1 MIFIKDALILEKQA
15 RADSTYLDNINA
27 EVRMT
32 ETPAKYY
39 LLDTN
44 ILLHEPLA
52 FLNFEEHHVIIPM
65 VVLEELDNIKDRH
78 KDVSREARLA
88 IRSLE
93 DALKAATPEQILAGV
108 PLNRMQGAH
117 HAQGTLAIYP
127 DYQLKQQDAVLN
139 LKENDHRI
147 IQSALALQALHQHT
161 KVVLVTKD
169 INMRL
174 KAKGAGVNYVEDYRT
189 DQLIDDIRFLSKGF
203 VEIDG
208 DFWQSVGEVTSV
220 QQGRETFHE
229 IDRKVLPHV
238 FRNQYLIDDSEH
250 FAAKVVAYDADRVRL
265 QDLGFERMMSYRA
278 WGIHPKNIYQ
288 AMALNALLDPHID
301 LVILTG
307 PAGSGKTLLA
317 LAAALEQVV
326 EQGIYEKIIVT
337 RNTPEIA
344 ESIGYLPGT
353 EEEKM
358 APWLAAITDS
368 LEVLHKHDE
377 SMESS
382 MNYIMNKA
390 NIQFK
395 SLNFMRG
402 RSIQNAIVLLDESQ
416 NLTASQLKT
425 IITRCGQGTKIICSG
440 NLAQIDSYYLTAV
453 TSGLTYIVERFK
465 DYPGSATINLNG
477 VVRSNLAQYAE
488 ENL

>member
-1 MIFIKDALILEKQA
+1 MP
-15 RADSTYLDNINA
+15 
-27 EVRMT
+27 
-32 ETPAKYY
+32 ETTPKYY

-52 FLNFEEHHVIIPM
+52 FLNFEEHNVIIPM

-78 KDVSREARLA
+78 KDVSREARVA

-93 DALKAATPEQILAGV
+93 DALKDASPEEIIAGV
-108 PLNRMQGAH
+108 PLSRMQGAH
-117 HAQGTLAIYP
+117 HAEGTLAIFP
-127 DYQLKQQDAVLN
+127 DYQLKQTDSALN
-139 LKENDHRI
+139 LSENDHRI
-147 IQSALALQALHQHT
+147 IQAAIELQKKHAPA

-174 KAKGAGVNYVEDYRT
+174 KAKGAGVKFVEDYRT

-203 VEIDG
+203 VELEG
-208 DFWQSVGEVTSV
+208 DFWQTVGEVTSM
-220 QQGRETFHE
+220 QEGRETFHE
-229 IDRKVLPHV
+229 VERSVLPSV
-238 FRNQYLIDDSEH
+238 FRNQYLIDDTEH
-250 FAAKVVAYDADRVRL
+250 FAAKVVGYDDAHVRL
-265 QDLGFERMMSYRA
+265 HDLGFERMMSYHA

-288 AMALNALLDPHID
+288 AMAMNALLDPSID

-317 LAAALEQVV
+317 LASALELVI

-377 SMESS
+377 SMDSS
-382 MNYIMNKA
+382 LNYIMNKA

-425 IITRCGQGTKIICSG
+425 IITRCGTGTKIICSG

-465 DYPGSATINLNG
+465 DYPGSATVNLNG
-477 VVRSNLAQYAE
+477 VVRSSLAQYAE

>member
-1 MIFIKDALILEKQA
+1 MT
-15 RADSTYLDNINA
+15 DST
-27 EVRMT
+27 
-32 ETPAKYY
+32 PKYY
-39 LLDTN
+39 ILDTN

-52 FLNFEEHHVIIPM
+52 FLNFDEHHVVIPM
-65 VVLEELDNIKDRH
+65 VVLEELDVIKDRQ
-78 KDVSREARLA
+78 KDISREARTA

-93 DALKAATPEQILAGV
+93 NALKDATPEQILAGV
-108 PLNRMQGAH
+108 SLSEIQGAH
-117 HAQGTLAIYP
+117 LAAGTLSIFP
-127 DYQLKQQDAVLN
+127 DYRLKQQDAVLN
-139 LKENDHRI
+139 LSENDHRI
-147 IQSALALQALHQHT
+147 IQTALALQQQHLNT

-174 KAKGAGVNYVEDYRT
+174 KAKGAGVKFVEDYRT

-203 VEIDG
+203 IEIDG
-208 DFWQSVGEVTSV
+208 DFWEHVGEVTSV
-220 QQGRETFHE
+220 QQGRDTYHEVPRETLPTVFH
-229 IDRKVLPHV
+229 
-238 FRNQYLIDDSEH
+238 NQYIIDDTAH
-250 FAAKVVAYDADRVRL
+250 FAAKVVGYDEHFIRVH
-265 QDLGFERMMSYRA
+265 DLSYERMMGYRA
-278 WGIHPKNIYQ
+278 WGIQPKNIYQ
-288 AMALNALLDPHID
+288 AMALNALLDPNMD

-317 LAAALEQVV
+317 LAAALELVV

-377 SMESS
+377 SMDASL
-382 MNYIMNKA
+382 NYIMSKA

-402 RSIQNAIVLLDESQ
+402 RSIQNAIVILDEAQ

-425 IITRCGQGTKIICSG
+425 IITRCGTGTKIICSG

-465 DYPGSATINLNG
+465 DYPGSATVNLNG
-477 VVRSNLAQYAE
+477 VVRSSLAQFAE

>member
-1 MIFIKDALILEKQA
+1 
-15 RADSTYLDNINA
+15 
-27 EVRMT
+27 MT
-32 ETPAKYY
+32 EKHSKYY

-52 FLNFEEHHVIIPM
+52 FLNFEEHNVIIPM
-65 VVLEELDNIKDRH
+65 VVLEELDNIKDRN
-78 KDVSREARLA
+78 KDVSREARVA

-93 DALKAATPEQILAGV
+93 DALKDATPEQILEGV
-108 PLNRMQGAH
+108 PLSNMQGAH
-117 HAQGTLAIYP
+117 HAQGTLAIFP
-127 DYQLKQQDAVLN
+127 DYALKQTEAVLN
-139 LKENDHRI
+139 LSENDHRI
-147 IQSALALQALHQHT
+147 IQSALELQKKFKDS

-174 KAKGAGVNYVEDYRT
+174 KAKGAGVKYVEDYRT
-189 DQLIDDIRFLSKGF
+189 DQLIDDIRYLSKGF
-203 VEIDG
+203 VEIEG
-208 DFWQSVGEVTSV
+208 DFWAKVGDVESV
-220 QQGRETFHE
+220 QEGRETFHE
-229 IDRKVLPHV
+229 VDRTILPGA
-238 FRNQYLIDDSEH
+238 FRNQYVIDESET
-250 FAAKVVAYDADRVRL
+250 FAAKVVAYDNEVVRL
-265 QDLGFERMMSYRA
+265 HDLGYDRMMSYKA
-278 WGIHPKNIYQ
+278 WGIQPKNIYQ
-288 AMALNALLDPHID
+288 AMAMNALLDPTID

-317 LAAALEQVV
+317 LAAALEMVV

-390 NIQFK
+390 NIQLK

-402 RSIQNAIVLLDESQ
+402 RSIQNAIVILDESQ

-425 IITRCGQGTKIICSG
+425 IITRCGTGTKIICSG

-465 DYPGSATINLNG
+465 DYPGSATVNLNG

>member
-1 MIFIKDALILEKQA
+1 
-15 RADSTYLDNINA
+15 
-27 EVRMT
+27 MT
-32 ETPAKYY
+32 EKTPKYY

-52 FLNFEEHHVIIPM
+52 FLNFDEHHVVIPM

-78 KDVSREARLA
+78 KDVSREARVA

-93 DALKAATPEQILAGV
+93 DALKEASPEEIIKGV
-108 PLNRMQGAH
+108 PLSRVQGAH
-117 HAQGTLAIYP
+117 QAEGTLAIFP
-127 DYQLKQQDAVLN
+127 DYQLKQTEAVLN
-139 LKENDHRI
+139 LSENDHRI
-147 IQSALALQALHQHT
+147 IQAALELQKAHADT
-161 KVVLVTKD
+161 KIVLVTKD
-169 INMRL
+169 INMRI
-174 KAKGAGVNYVEDYRT
+174 KAKGAGVKYVEDYRT

-203 VEIDG
+203 VELEG
-208 DFWQSVGEVTSV
+208 DFWQHVGEVTSV
-220 QQGRETFHE
+220 QEGRDTFHE
-229 IDRKVLPHV
+229 VERDVLPTV
-238 FRNQYLIDDSEH
+238 FRNQYLIDETEH
-250 FAAKVVAYDADRVRL
+250 FAAKVVGYDKDHVRIH
-265 QDLGFERMMSYRA
+265 DMGYERMMGYTA

-288 AMALNALLDPHID
+288 AMAMNALLDPTID

-317 LAAALEQVV
+317 LATALDLVI

-377 SMESS
+377 SMDSS
-382 MNYIMNKA
+382 MNYIMDKA

-425 IITRCGQGTKIICSG
+425 IITRCGTGTKIICSG

-465 DYPGSATINLNG
+465 DYPGSATVNLNG

>member
-1 MIFIKDALILEKQA
+1 
-15 RADSTYLDNINA
+15 
-27 EVRMT
+27 MT
-32 ETPAKYY
+32 ETTPKYY

-52 FLNFEEHHVIIPM
+52 FLNFEEHNVVIPM

-78 KDVSREARLA
+78 KDVSREARVA

-93 DALKAATPEQILAGV
+93 DALKDASPEEILAGV
-108 PLNRMQGAH
+108 PLSRMQGAH
-117 HAQGTLAIYP
+117 HAEGTLAIFP
-127 DYQLKQQDAVLN
+127 DYQLKQTDSVLN
-139 LKENDHRI
+139 LSENDHRI
-147 IQSALALQALHQHT
+147 IQAALELQKKHSQT

-174 KAKGAGVNYVEDYRT
+174 KAKGAGIKFVEDYRT

-203 VEIDG
+203 VELEG
-208 DFWQSVGEVTSV
+208 DFWQNVGEVTSV
-220 QQGRETFHE
+220 QEGRETFHE
-229 IDRKVLPHV
+229 VERAVLPTV
-238 FRNQYLIDDSEH
+238 FRNQYLIDETEH
-250 FAAKVVAYDADRVRL
+250 FAAKVVGYDSEHVRIH
-265 QDLGFERMMSYRA
+265 DLGFERMMSYHA

-288 AMALNALLDPHID
+288 AMAMNALLDPSID

-317 LAAALEQVV
+317 LASALELVI

-377 SMESS
+377 SMDSS
-382 MNYIMNKA
+382 LNYIMNKA

-425 IITRCGQGTKIICSG
+425 IITRCGTGTKIICSG

-465 DYPGSATINLNG
+465 DYPGSATVNLNG

>member
-1 MIFIKDALILEKQA
+1 MSE
-15 RADSTYLDNINA
+15 SG
-27 EVRMT
+27 
-32 ETPAKYY
+32 PKYY
-39 LLDTN
+39 ILDTN

-52 FLNFEEHHVIIPM
+52 FLNFQEHNVVIPM
-65 VVLEELDNIKDRH
+65 VVLEELDHIKDRQ
-78 KDVSREARLA
+78 KDISRDARAA
-88 IRSLE
+88 IRALE
-93 DALKAATPEQILAGV
+93 EALHAATPEQIVSGV
-108 PLNRMQGAH
+108 PLTQLSGEH
-117 HAQGTLAIYP
+117 KAQGQISIFP
-127 DYQLKQQDAVLN
+127 DFQLRQAESALSLN
-139 LKENDHRI
+139 ENDHRI
-147 IQSALALQALHQHT
+147 IQTALQLQSDRAPS

-174 KAKGAGVNYVEDYRT
+174 KAKGAGVKCVEDYRT
-189 DQLIDDIRFLSKGF
+189 DQLIDDIRLLAKGYF
-203 VEIDG
+203 IFEG
-208 DFWQSVGEVTSV
+208 NFWDSVGEVKSEQDGRDTYHYISREHFPAV
-220 QQGRETFHE
+220 SPNEYLLDETDTFAARVESFTDTHVKLLDIGRE
-229 IDRKVLPHV
+229 
-238 FRNQYLIDDSEH
+238 
-250 FAAKVVAYDADRVRL
+250 RL
-265 QDLGFERMMSYRA
+265 MATRA
-278 WGIHPKNIYQ
+278 WGVKPKNIYQ
-288 AMALNALLDPHID
+288 AMGLHALLDPSQD

-307 PAGSGKTLLA
+307 PAGCGKTLLA
-317 LAAALEQVV
+317 LASALEQVV
-326 EQGIYEKIIVT
+326 EKGIYEKIIVT

-377 SMESS
+377 NMESS

-402 RSIQNAIVLLDESQ
+402 RSIQNAVVLLDEAQ

-425 IITRCGQGTKIICSG
+425 IVTRCGAGTKIICSG
-440 NLAQIDSYYLTAV
+440 NLAQIDSYYLNAV

-465 DYPGSATINLNG
+465 NYHGSSTMNLNG
-477 VVRSNLAQYAE
+477 VVRSSLAQYAE